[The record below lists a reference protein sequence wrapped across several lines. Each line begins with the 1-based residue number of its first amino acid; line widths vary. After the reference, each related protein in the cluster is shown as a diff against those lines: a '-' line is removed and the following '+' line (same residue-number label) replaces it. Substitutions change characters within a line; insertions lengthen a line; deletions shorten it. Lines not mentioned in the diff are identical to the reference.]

1 MTATQPIEY
10 ENLHRLNKPYMEAY
24 KESFADVLE
33 RGWFILGKNVETFE
47 REFAEYL
54 GAKYFIGLA
63 SGLDALEIPLK
74 CADFE
79 PLSEVIVPSNT
90 YIATINAVLNS
101 GHIPVFVEPDITTYN
116 IDPKRIE
123 EKITSRTRAIM
134 VVHLYGKSCEMAAIT
149 ALCEKYNLLLIE
161 DCAQSHG
168 ATFEGKMTGTFG
180 VGAFSFYPTKNLGA
194 LGDAG
199 GIATN
204 DETLYKK
211 IKAWRNYGSNVKYY
225 NEYIGA
231 NSRLDEVL
239 AGFLSIKLKDLNR
252 LTERKNEIAQLY
264 LNNLK
269 SDFILPTVDARLY
282 NAYHIFPIR
291 HEKREIL
298 RGYLADKGIK
308 TEVHYPVAPCD
319 QNSIKTFFAKHN
331 LKLHEE
337 DFVLS
342 REIHATE
349 ISLPCSQIH
358 SNEDIFRV
366 VEILNGF

>member
-54 GAKYFIGLA
+54 GVKHFIGLA

-101 GHIPVFVEPDITTYN
+101 GHIPVYVEPDINTYN

-252 LTERKNEIAQLY
+252 LTERKNEISKLY

-298 RGYLADKGIK
+298 RGYLADNGIK
-308 TEVHYPVAPCD
+308 TEVHYPVAPCN